1 MDVQSIF
8 INTVLSDSY
17 IMVYGIHLAEDRYE
31 RIFAQENF
39 DDLLGIEGSVSGG
52 LVPCLRSKIR
62 EDDQPGVLAMLN
74 LKQSTAALIPGGSLN
89 YAFRNKDGIWFRMR
103 VIPAEFEDQTLTRV
117 VLTVESIRRENEL
130 EQAYRHR
137 LQNAL
142 DENQRLKFIDELT
155 GYCNKKG
162 FYRQVKAVMSA
173 NPEQQYALC
182 YSDIANLGYVNS
194 VWGYDVGNELLQYW
208 TAAMKARLQDSDV
221 LGRITGDYF
230 AILFC
235 LNSPQRQAEVER
247 ICQEVLDQV
256 NRYFKRFDRNHQLEI
271 YSGIY
276 VVMPEEV
283 GTITVDQMI
292 TRASIAQKIAK
303 SSQQDPVAFFNAGQ
317 WKLHRRALEIA
328 AGLSKAIADGEI
340 EVWLQPQYDYFTHR
354 IVGAEALSRWKSA
367 SLGWIAPGEFVPV
380 LESSGQI
387 GELDAYVW
395 DKAFALARKLMDD
408 PKCISLPLSIN
419 ISRRDQRSLDVV
431 ATLKELLDK
440 YQLPPAQIHLEITES
455 AYIEEPESLIVLVQ
469 NLQALGFAVEMDD
482 FGSGYSSLSMLKE
495 LPVDTLK
502 MDLLFL
508 AEGNQ
513 ERKGGN
519 IISSVIRMAQGLNLS
534 VIAEGVETE
543 EQAEAL
549 KNMGCNIMQGYFFS
563 KPIPPSEFWKLPA
576 LHMEQTVPTDGGSE
590 IDEKLNC
597 LYDILNTGT
606 RSSYIFNH
614 FSSATAILE
623 LSNGRVEIMSVN
635 DEFLQV
641 VGDRGGKVRLNM
653 KNGLVLIRES
663 SRPRVLL
670 TLEKAVQEGRAACEV
685 YFDGTSQWVRLT
697 CRHIFSTPS
706 ADYLFCE
713 AANTSQE
720 HRLST
725 QVNNLIEESH
735 TEFNMMPAG
744 AFRYAA
750 DGAQEF
756 AYVSSG
762 TLELLHFPTLET
774 FLETYPTFPDLVYAE
789 DRARVLR
796 EIDEQIARNG
806 CKDYC
811 EYRIRTGDGRLMWV
825 YDHGRLVTDADG
837 KKWFY
842 VVIADLDQV
851 MQERRERDLQ
861 ATKYQNLTLTPG
873 VNVFEY
879 DIGRD
884 RMTMNLTQPSGEKQT
899 LVLKDYLKQ
908 MEQMGWA
915 TMDTAELV
923 RPAFQQAM
931 EKPSS
936 GTINYYG
943 RFGSQR
949 IQQYHFCY
957 TSIQGKDGR
966 INTII
971 GSAASVESHPSAE
984 PNGAWDEQAGLM
996 SYQTAINRIQELL
1009 LQTPGGALMMLD
1021 LNDFKE
1027 RGDSPTQP
1035 HGEAFLKALASALL
1049 QAFRPG
1055 DVVGRFGGCE
1065 IVVFLPGMTD
1075 ADHVRAR
1082 SDALMAALRDSKI
1095 FAEHPIHI
1103 GVAVAGTQM
1112 VAAED
1117 LLHQA
1122 DLELSKAEQT
1132 DEDQCSIALL
1142 KEQGGRPDAP
1152 SPEGVPAA
1160 VQ

>member
-1 MDVQSIF
+1 MDVQSMF
-8 INTVLSDSY
+8 INTVLADSY
-17 IMVYGIHLAEDRYE
+17 MMVYGIHLAEDRYE
-31 RIFAQENF
+31 RIFAQKYF
-39 DDLLGIEGSVSGG
+39 DDLLGSEGSVSGG
-52 LVPCLRSKIR
+52 LIPCLRPRIW
-62 EDDQPGVLAMLN
+62 EDDQPGVLSLLN

-89 YAFRNKDGIWFRMR
+89 YAFRNKDGVWFRMR
-103 VIPAEFEDQTLTRV
+103 VIPAEFEDDTPTRV
-117 VLTVESIRRENEL
+117 VFTVESIRRENEL

-142 DENQRLKFIDELT
+142 EENQRLKFIDELT

-162 FYRQVKAVMSA
+162 FYRQAKAVMSA
-173 NPEQQYALC
+173 NPGRQYALC

-194 VWGYDVGNELLQYW
+194 IWGYDVGNELLQYW
-208 TAAMKARLQDSDV
+208 TAAMKARLRDGDV

-235 LNSPQRQAEVER
+235 LNSTKHQAEVES

-256 NRYFKRFDRNHQLEI
+256 NRYFKRFDRHHQLEI

-276 VVMPEEV
+276 VVTPEEV
-283 GTITVDQMI
+283 GKITVDQMI
-292 TRASIAQKIAK
+292 NRASIAQKIAK
-303 SSQQDPVAFFNAGQ
+303 SSQQGPVAFFNAGQ
-317 WKLHRRALEIA
+317 WELHRRALEIA
-328 AGLSKAIADGEI
+328 ASLSKAIAEGEI

-367 SLGWIAPGEFVPV
+367 SLGWIAPSEFVPV

-395 DKAFALARKLMDD
+395 DKTFSLARQMMDD
-408 PKCISLPLSIN
+408 PQCISLPLSIN
-419 ISRRDQRSLDVV
+419 ISRRDQRCLDVV
-431 ATLKELLDK
+431 ATLKDLLDK
-440 YQLPPAQIHLEITES
+440 YQLPPALIHLEITES
-455 AYIEEPESLIVLVQ
+455 AYMEEPESLIELVQ
-469 NLQALGFAVEMDD
+469 SLQALGFAVEMDD

-508 AEGNQ
+508 AAGNR

-549 KNMGCNIMQGYFFS
+549 KNMGCNIMQGYYFS
-563 KPIPPSEFWKLPA
+563 KPIPPSEFLKLPA
-576 LHMEQTVPTDGGSE
+576 LHMEQAAPANDSSE

-597 LYDILNTGT
+597 LYDILSTGT
-606 RSSYIFNH
+606 KSSYLFNH

-623 LSNGRVEIMSVN
+623 FSNGSVEIMSVN

-641 VGDRGGKVRLNM
+641 VGDRSGRVRRNM
-653 KNGLVLIRES
+653 KNGLELIRES
-663 SRPRVLL
+663 DRSRVLL
-670 TLEKAVQEGRAACEV
+670 TLKKAVREGRSSCEV
-685 YFDGTSQWVRLT
+685 YFDGTKQWVRLT
-697 CRHIFSTPS
+697 CRHVFSTPS

-713 AANTSQE
+713 STNTTHE

-725 QVNNLIEESH
+725 QVNNLIEESN

-774 FLETYPTFPDLVYAE
+774 FLNTYPTFPDLVYAE
-789 DRARVLR
+789 DRARVLQ
-796 EIDEQIARNG
+796 EIDRQIAENG

-811 EYRIRTGDGRLMWV
+811 EYRIRTGTGKLMWV

-879 DIGRD
+879 DIGQD
-884 RMTMNLTQPSGEKQT
+884 LMTMNLTQPSGEKQT
-899 LVLKDYLKQ
+899 LMLKDYLKQ

-923 RPAFQQAM
+923 RQAFQQAM
-931 EKPSS
+931 QTPSS
-936 GTINYYG
+936 GTINYFG
-943 RFGSQR
+943 RFGSQK

-957 TSIQGKDGR
+957 TSIQGKDGK

-971 GSAASVESHPSAE
+971 GSAASVEPHPSVKSNE
-984 PNGAWDEQAGLM
+984 SWDEQAGLM
-996 SYQTAINRIQELL
+996 SYQTAVKRIQELL

-1027 RGDSPTQP
+1027 RSDSEEQP
-1035 HGEAFLKALASALL
+1035 HGDAFLKALANALL

-1075 ADHVRAR
+1075 ANHVRAR
-1082 SDALMAALRDSKI
+1082 SDALMAALRDSSI
-1095 FAEHPIHI
+1095 FADHPIHI

-1112 VAAED
+1112 VAADE

-1122 DLELSKAEQT
+1122 DLELSKAEQA
-1132 DEDQCSIALL
+1132 DEDQCSITLL
-1142 KEQGGRPDAP
+1142 EDQGGRTDTP
-1152 SPEGVPAA
+1152 SPERVPTAA
-1160 VQ
+1160 Q

>member
-1 MDVQSIF
+1 MDVNRMF

-17 IMVYGIHLAEDRYE
+17 IMAYGIYLADDRYE
-31 RIFAQENF
+31 RIFAQKDF
-39 DDLLGIEGSVSGG
+39 DDLLGDEGRVSSE
-52 LVPCLRSKIR
+52 LIPCLRSRIW
-62 EDDQPGVLAMLN
+62 EDDQPGVLSLLN
-74 LKQSTAALIPGGSLN
+74 LKQSTATLIPGGSLN
-89 YAFRNKDGIWFRMR
+89 YAFRNKDGVWFRMR
-103 VIPAEFEDQTLTRV
+103 VIPAEFEDDAPTRV
-117 VLTVESIRRENEL
+117 VFTVESIRRENEL

-142 DENQRLKFIDELT
+142 EENHRLKFIDELT

-162 FYRQVKAVMSA
+162 FYQQVRAVMSA
-173 NPEQQYALC
+173 NPKQQYALC

-194 VWGYDVGNELLQYW
+194 IFGYDVGNELLQYW
-208 TAAMKARLQDSDV
+208 TSAMKARLLDGDV

-230 AILFC
+230 AILFR
-235 LNSPQRQAEVER
+235 LNSPERQAEIER
-247 ICQEVLDQV
+247 ICQEVPDQV
-256 NRYFKRFDRNHQLEI
+256 NRYFKRFDRHHQLEI

-276 VVMPEEV
+276 VVTPEEA

-303 SSQQDPVAFFNAGQ
+303 SGQQDPVAFFNAGQ

-328 AGLSKAIADGEI
+328 AGLSRAIADGEI
-340 EVWLQPQYDYFTHR
+340 EVWLQPQYDYHTHR

-367 SLGWIAPGEFVPV
+367 TMGWIAPGEFVPV

-395 DKAFALARKLMDD
+395 DKTFALARKMMDD
-408 PKCISLPLSIN
+408 PQCVTLPLSIN

-431 ATLKELLDK
+431 ATLKDLLDK
-440 YQLPPAQIHLEITES
+440 YQLPPSLIHLEITES
-455 AYIEEPESLIVLVQ
+455 AYMEEPESLIELVQ
-469 NLQALGFAVEMDD
+469 ELQAVGFAVEMDD

-508 AEGNQ
+508 AAGNR

-563 KPIPPSEFWKLPA
+563 KPVPPSEFWKLSA
-576 LHMEQTVPTDGGSE
+576 LHMEQTAPVAESSE
-590 IDEKLNC
+590 IDEKLSC
-597 LYDILNTGT
+597 LYDILSTGT
-606 RSSYIFNH
+606 KSSYIFNH

-623 LSNGRVEIMSVN
+623 FSNDHVEIMSIN

-641 VGDRGGKVRLNM
+641 VGDRGGRTRHNM
-653 KNGLVLIRES
+653 KNGLELIRES
-663 SRPRVLL
+663 DRSRVLL
-670 TLEKAVQEGRAACEV
+670 TLKKAVRKGRASCEV

-713 AANTSQE
+713 SANTTQE

-750 DGAQEF
+750 DGDQEF

-762 TLELLHFPTLET
+762 TLALLQFPNLET
-774 FLETYPTFPDLVYAE
+774 FLAAYPTFPDLVYSE
-789 DRARVLR
+789 DRARVLQD
-796 EIDEQIARNG
+796 IDRQIAENG

-811 EYRIRTGDGRLMWV
+811 EYRIRTGTGKLMWV

-837 KKWFY
+837 KRWFY

-861 ATKYQNLTLTPG
+861 ATKYQVLTLTPG

-879 DIGRD
+879 DIGQD
-884 RMTMNLTQPSGEKQT
+884 VMTMNLTQPSGEKQT
-899 LVLKDYLKQ
+899 LVLENYLRQ

-923 RPAFQQAM
+923 RQAFQQAIQT
-931 EKPSS
+931 PSS

-957 TSIQGKDGR
+957 TSIQGKDGK

-984 PNGAWDEQAGLM
+984 SDGAQGEKTGLM
-996 SYQTAINRIQELL
+996 SNRDAAMRIQELL
-1009 LQTPGGALMMLD
+1009 LQIPGGALMMLD
-1021 LNDFKE
+1021 LDDFQE
-1027 RGDSPTQP
+1027 NADSQGQPRGDALMK
-1035 HGEAFLKALASALL
+1035 GLASALL

-1055 DVVGRFGGCE
+1055 DVVGRFGGNE
-1065 IVVFLPGMTD
+1065 IVIFLPGMTD

-1082 SDALMAALRDSKI
+1082 SDTLMAALHDSRI
-1095 FAEHPIHI
+1095 CADRPIHI
-1103 GVAVAGTQM
+1103 GIAIAGTQT
-1112 VAAED
+1112 VNAEQ

-1122 DLELSKAEQT
+1122 DLELSKAEEA
-1132 DEDQCSIALL
+1132 DKDQCSIALL
-1142 KEQGGRPDAP
+1142 EDQKGNP
-1152 SPEGVPAA
+1152 SREEIPTA
-1160 VQ
+1160 VH